1 MNDVPTRPS
10 ATQAEPATVAPRSLS
25 DPAQPPCVLLVDDIP
40 ANLRVLYESLNGR
53 DYRLLVANGGAQA
66 LEIAQRSRPDLML
79 LDIMMPDMDGFEVCR
94 RLKQDAGTADVAVI
108 FLSALDDAADK
119 IHGLELGA
127 VDYVTKPFHPEEVA
141 ARVEAHCKILRLER
155 ELGQRNR
162 QLELVRDR
170 ILHSMVEG
178 VVGLDPEGH
187 ASFVNPAAERLF
199 GLGSERLLRRA
210 LCDWEPTALRETAQR
225 VLAERRELSLD
236 EVALPR
242 PDGSTVPVELRAA
255 PIADAAHPA
264 GAVVVLRDLSERRR
278 VEAKLHRTSDELHRS
293 HRELQAAQMQL
304 VQAAKLESVGRLAAG
319 VAHEVKNPLAIVQL
333 GLDYLEQAA
342 SFDDVA
348 AQVLVDMQQALSRA
362 DTVVRGL
369 LDFSRERDLD
379 LKPCAVNDAVHNS
392 LSLVRH
398 ELTQRNITV
407 NTTLA
412 EDIPQRPFDIDKLQ
426 QVFLNL
432 FMNAMHAME
441 RDGTLSVR
449 SSVAA
454 LASDELGPHAR
465 DAGFLPGDRVIRVAI
480 EDTGPGID
488 PEDLGR
494 LFDPYFTTKRQGEGT
509 GLGLSVTRNIV
520 TLHGGSID
528 LENRPEGGARAL
540 LLFHPEFA
548 RAEVLSRPSEAT
560 LRSRTARLRSAN
572 R

>member
-1 MNDVPTRPS
+1 
-10 ATQAEPATVAPRSLS
+10 
-25 DPAQPPCVLLVDDIP
+25 VDDIP

-66 LEIAQRSRPDLML
+66 LEIARRSNPDLLL

-94 RLKQDAGTADVAVI
+94 HLKDDPATAGIAVI

-127 VDYVTKPFHPEEVA
+127 VDYVTKPFHPDEVA
-141 ARVEAHCKILRLER
+141 ARVETHCKILRLER

-178 VVGLDPEGH
+178 VVGLDAYGRV
-187 ASFVNPAAERLF
+187 SFVNPAAERM
-199 GLGSERLLRRA
+199 LGRQAGQLLSRGVD
-210 LCDWEPTALRETAQR
+210 DWEPSALRQTAR
-225 VLAERRELSLD
+225 CVLTERREVSAD
-236 EVALPR
+236 ELALPR

-255 PIADAAHPA
+255 PIGDAASPA
-264 GAVVVLRDLSERRR
+264 GVVLVLRDLSERRR
-278 VEAKLHRTSDELHRS
+278 VEAKLHRTSNELHRS
-293 HRELQAAQMQL
+293 HRELRAAQMQL

-333 GLDYLEQAA
+333 GLDYLEQVA
-342 SFDDVA
+342 SFDEVSTR
-348 AQVLVDMQQALSRA
+348 VLADMQQALSRA

-369 LDFSRERDLD
+369 LDFSRERQLD
-379 LKPCAVNDAVHNS
+379 LEPCVVNNVVQDS
-392 LSLVRH
+392 LQLVRH
-398 ELTQRNITV
+398 ELSQRNIAVETE
-407 NTTLA
+407 LA
-412 EDIPQRPFDIDKLQ
+412 DDIPERPLDSDKLQ

-441 RDGTLSVR
+441 RDGTLAIRTSCGPL
-449 SSVAA
+449 SA
-454 LASDELGPHAR
+454 DDLGAQAR
-465 DAGFLPGDRVIRVAI
+465 DAGFVAGDRVIRIAI
-480 EDTGPGID
+480 EDSGPGID

-520 TLHGGSID
+520 TLHKASID
-528 LENRPEGGARAL
+528 LENRPDGGARAL
-540 LLFHPEFA
+540 LLFRTESAPPDRRPQPDEPTAGVRTEHL
-548 RAEVLSRPSEAT
+548 RATHRWSPP
-560 LRSRTARLRSAN
+560 
-572 R
+572 